1 MGWDLCIRDSATE
14 MLMGVPPPL
23 RKMVIENT
31 EEFAVEK
38 KEKTV
43 TGEVFRELAK
53 SVGMDPDVMERFR
66 SGG

>member
-1 MGWDLCIRDSATE
+1 MPL
-14 MLMGVPPPL
+14 MLMGVPPPK
-23 RKMVIENT
+23 KMVIENT

-38 KEKTV
+38 NQKTV
-43 TGEVFRELAK
+43 TGVIFKELAI

>member
-1 MGWDLCIRDSATE
+1 
-14 MLMGVPPPL
+14 
-23 RKMVIENT
+23 MVIENT

-38 KEKTV
+38 NQKTV
-43 TGEVFRELAK
+43 TGEIFKELAK